1 MLNENAQLQ
10 QIDPY
15 RINDK
20 FFTLHPMDIA
30 DDEET
35 RILQCLPY
43 LPPNYRSL
51 VAKAIL
57 SLVSDFDLTFAQFN
71 QLCDHELNRYIEY
84 AEESS
89 GTLDDSHADSMVDLP
104 F

>member
-1 MLNENAQLQ
+1 MLNEQLQ
-10 QIDPY
+10 QLDAY

-20 FFTLHPMDIA
+20 FFTIHPMDIA

-43 LPPNYRSL
+43 LPERYRTLIAKTVRDL
-51 VAKAIL
+51 VP
-57 SLVSDFDLTFAQFN
+57 DFDLTFSQFN
-71 QLCDHELNRYIEY
+71 QLCDMEMNRYLEY
-84 AEESS
+84 SDEHINV
-89 GTLDDSHADSMVDLP
+89 LDDSHADSMADLP